1 MTNELKIKSN
11 KCGEKLCMKADKCKT
26 EESKKKRYVAEHFE
40 DTTSE
45 VDFYKILRNK
55 PVAIQLLAQ
64 RKPNLIVP
72 KKGLPDTGTR
82 PDGGDFFQDAL
93 ELKALNERSMLM
105 IKTEH
110 PVYWNELG
118 GGDPMKLPP
127 FPGLSDTIVKL
138 FNSDRLSQ
146 YPTTEGDFDVRSRI
160 LGYLRQEKFSPE
172 LTENNIV
179 FSVSTT
185 HAFNLLCTLILRPFD
200 VVLFEA
206 PTYGLFTF
214 SPERVGGITRFF
226 PLKRD
231 ENWSIEPRRLEGT
244 IDEINE
250 ELKILYK
257 DKVHYTPKVSMVYQ
271 SNPQN
276 PIGRVISE
284 KDRNRLKGV
293 LDVCHRKG
301 AFYIDDLI
309 YKDLSYEKDVFP
321 AMGIK
326 GFESDVIALL
336 GVSKSYGLAGIR
348 SGIIVADEMII
359 RGIRD
364 LLFQTID
371 SPSQLQTEILGE
383 VFNCSRERNKKY
395 TSYFMPLI
403 NEYKHRFA
411 ILKAGI
417 SGITMI
423 DALEEQISVCD
434 DLKRYYNDSDKE
446 KKWLSGTPFIKLAE
460 GCDPESGFFALL
472 DFTELIGMNYKSSV
486 LHNEEDIMMY
496 FYKTM
501 KIKYLPGAYMA
512 WPDKKQ
518 CIARISFAV
527 ERTDIIFFVQCLQE
541 AVEKLGNTMFS

>member
-1 MTNELKIKSN
+1 MGIKDRCLDSEDNEKDLYCQLLS
-11 KCGEKLCMKADKCKT
+11 
-26 EESKKKRYVAEHFE
+26 SKPDSVC
-40 DTTSE
+40 
-45 VDFYKILRNK
+45 
-55 PVAIQLLAQ
+55 QLAQ
-64 RKPNLIVP
+64 RKPGIIVQKP
-72 KKGLPDTGTR
+72 GLPDTGTR
-82 PDGGDFFQDAL
+82 PDGSDFFQDAL
-93 ELKALNERSMLM
+93 ELKALNERSMSV
-105 IKTEH
+105 IKSDH
-110 PVYWNELG
+110 PDYLNELG
-118 GGDPMKLPP
+118 SGDPMKRSP
-127 FPGLSDTIVKL
+127 FPGLSDTIVRL

-146 YPTTEGDFDVRSRI
+146 YPTTEGDYEIRSKI
-160 LGYLRQEKFSPE
+160 VGYLKQEKFSHK
-172 LTENNIV
+172 LTESNIA

-200 VVLFEA
+200 VVLFES

-226 PLKRD
+226 PLKKD
-231 ENWSIEPRRLEGT
+231 ENWSIEACRLEET

-250 ELKILYK
+250 ELKARYQNIL
-257 DKVHYTPKVSMVYQ
+257 DYTPKVAMVYQ

-284 KDRNRLKGV
+284 KDKSLLEGV

-301 AFYIDDLI
+301 VLYIDDLI

-321 AMGIK
+321 AMGIN
-326 GFESDVIALL
+326 GYESDVIALL

-371 SPSQLQTEILGE
+371 SPAQLQTEILGE
-383 VFNCSRERNKKY
+383 VFNCSKERNEKY
-395 TSYFMPLI
+395 LSYFVPLI
-403 NEYKHRFA
+403 KEYRHRFA

-417 SGITMI
+417 SGVSMLDT
-423 DALEEQISVCD
+423 LEERISIINE
-434 DLKRYYNDSDKE
+434 LRMYYNDSDKAN
-446 KKWLSGTPFIKLAE
+446 KWLSGTPYITLAE

-472 DFTELIGMNYKSSV
+472 DFTELIGMSYKSSV

-496 FYKTM
+496 LYKTM

-512 WPDKKQ
+512 WPNKKQ
-518 CIARISFAV
+518 CIARVSFAV
-527 ERTDIIFFVQCLQE
+527 ERKDIIFFVQCLHE
-541 AVEKLGNTMFS
+541 AVEGLSDRLSS